1 MSQGK
6 SLFWPN
12 AQFSSGA
19 GLLAFVPLEC
29 RRAGPVLLQRFV
41 RPGSRPLPGST
52 IRPADCLAILG
63 EFADKALLPALQGDE
78 LIGLGDPPSRQ
89 FPVLVNQEQDAPLL
103 EDGARLVLL
112 AVVQPLTRQHAFPV
126 RLGGACEATQREQ
139 APRSSHGLHQV
150 PPLELLGHRTPPFR
164 MRKRQPQARYGNN
177 HRRKRTPR
185 PPLPIER
192 KAVTRVQRGCR
203 WNAFQYRVAAVY

>member
-1 MSQGK
+1 
-6 SLFWPN
+6 
-12 AQFSSGA
+12 
-19 GLLAFVPLEC
+19 
-29 RRAGPVLLQRFV
+29 
-41 RPGSRPLPGST
+41 
-52 IRPADCLAILG
+52 
-63 EFADKALLPALQGDE
+63 ALLPALQGDE

-112 AVVQPLTRQHAFPV
+112 AVVQPLTRQHDFLV

-185 PPLPIER
+185 LPLPVER

-203 WNAFQYRVAAVY
+203 WSAFQNRVAAERPRSPAGPPATAWCRAKPEWRPGQVQRLDTHEGFRWR